1 MMIKVVVSGAMGKMG
16 KEISELISSRND
28 MKIVAG
34 LDVIYEELEDF
45 TIYDDI
51 GKIPTIPDVIVDFSH
66 PSAISKL
73 TDYAVLQGVALVT
86 GTTGLKEQHKKILYE
101 ASKNIPVFVSHN
113 MCLGIFMTI
122 DLVRQAVKMFKN
134 HDIEI
139 VEMHHNQKV
148 DAPSGTALMIGD
160 AIKEI
165 KQDSQYIFNRADISR
180 KRNNNEIGI
189 HSIRGGNLVGEH
201 KIMFIGEDENIEI
214 SHKLT
219 SRDVLAKGAIEAI
232 SFIAQ
237 QKKGYFTMSDLA
249 KKLSI

>member
-1 MMIKVVVSGAMGKMG
+1 
-16 KEISELISSRND
+16 
-28 MKIVAG
+28 
-34 LDVIYEELEDF
+34 
-45 TIYDDI
+45 
-51 GKIPTIPDVIVDFSH
+51 
-66 PSAISKL
+66 
-73 TDYAVLQGVALVT
+73 
-86 GTTGLKEQHKKILYE
+86 
-101 ASKNIPVFVSHN
+101 
-113 MCLGIFMTI
+113 
-122 DLVRQAVKMFKN
+122 
-134 HDIEI
+134 
-139 VEMHHNQKV
+139 
-148 DAPSGTALMIGD
+148 MIGD